1 MRKWF
6 IMKLKKI
13 FIACS
18 LLVGTVSSWAVND
31 NNLPI
36 GESNA
41 AVPTYVVI
49 NPNALA
55 QNIKVMRQTI
65 GSGVKICLVLKAD
78 AYGNGIANLINEA
91 IKQNVEYIA
100 AVDNSEFAIIAPAI
114 KKSGKNIH
122 MLRIAPVTKAELIE
136 EITNGWNIEEVAG
149 SVEEARMI
157 STVAQ
162 EMSKKLHKK
171 ITIGVHLN
179 IETGMGRMAVR
190 DVSDMKQIIALP
202 NLKLVGVMTH
212 FARDYEDSPVDYEYT
227 SMQLN
232 MFESAI
238 AQLNLESDVI
248 KHVAN
253 SAAALKFPW
262 TRLDM
267 VRVGAI
273 MYGADFDGMGDESGL
288 SRKYTPVMQSF
299 KTTVGIIESNVP
311 PHSPINYDGE
321 EFTRDDRASTT
332 ATLRVGYNYGFPR
345 YAYKEKVYVLIE
357 GQKFPVIGKSSMNMV
372 VVDITDQDPK
382 HLVKNGDEVVIVGK
396 QGNQEITWSEFAK
409 KNNMDPSSN
418 QIIIGNQNIRR
429 VIKSND

>member
-227 SMQLN
+227 IMQLN
-232 MFESAI
+232 MFEFVISK
-238 AQLNLESDVI
+238 LNLVSDVF
-248 KHVAN
+248 KLV
-253 SAAALKFPW
+253 
-262 TRLDM
+262 
-267 VRVGAI
+267 
-273 MYGADFDGMGDESGL
+273 ADFSASLDSFRYGS
-288 SRKYTPVMQSF
+288 SRCNHV
-299 KTTVGIIESNVP
+299 
-311 PHSPINYDGE
+311 
-321 EFTRDDRASTT
+321 
-332 ATLRVGYNYGFPR
+332 
-345 YAYKEKVYVLIE
+345 
-357 GQKFPVIGKSSMNMV
+357 
-372 VVDITDQDPK
+372 
-382 HLVKNGDEVVIVGK
+382 
-396 QGNQEITWSEFAK
+396 WSRF
-409 KNNMDPSSN
+409 
-418 QIIIGNQNIRR
+418 
-429 VIKSND
+429 